1 MEDIGKKVDRL
12 VAIQKQTEEL
22 KNEKELLEAELLKS
36 FEADTENTKLKTV
49 KYPGSFGEVSVTMA
63 DSVKLT
69 LPTLLREV
77 LKKGYSDLVKEEIKY
92 TMTEPAKR
100 MLVAVYNR
108 ELFRGMSF
116 SEAIDKL
123 PCDDKAKKSLMKKLK
138 GAKFE
143 TDVKNL
149 VKIGGLSEEDA
160 QDYAYMLR
168 EIKDWELF
176 SKLMALNGI
185 TSEAAIEGVMTDID
199 GAVVSE
205 RTPKITVTAY

>member
-49 KYPGSFGEVSVTMA
+49 KYLGSFGEASVTMA

-77 LKKGYSDLVKEEIKY
+77 LKKGYSDLVKEEVKY
-92 TMTEPAKR
+92 TLTEPAKR

-176 SKLMALNGI
+176 SKLMALNGV